1 MPKRAAIELLPEE
14 ARKKVNQLLIDS
26 NFAGYDQL
34 ADQINLLLQD
44 YDLELQISRSA
55 IHRYGKDFQQRCEA
69 LRIATEQAKAIVEAT
84 PDDAGDMA
92 EALQRLTQER
102 LFSILVELEGDVTPR
117 DLSAIA
123 RSVADINRTSVT
135 TKKYAAE
142 VRDKLEAK
150 FKALEAESGSGV
162 SKRTIDP
169 ETLRII
175 RQEVYGLV

>member
-1 MPKRAAIELLPEE
+1 MPKRAAIELLPED
-14 ARKKVNQLLIDS
+14 ARQKVNQLLIDS

-34 ADQINLLLQD
+34 ADQINGLLKD

-102 LFSILVELEGDVTPR
+102 LFSILVELEGDIGPK

-142 VRDKLEAK
+142 VKAK
-150 FKALEAESGSGV
+150 AQIVAQEITQIATKGGLSDDAAAA
-162 SKRTIDP
+162 
-169 ETLRII
+169 I
-175 RQEVYGLV
+175 RAKVLGIAA